1 MIITI
6 LYIISVCILL
16 ANTICVYI
24 MIKSINYNKQINDM
38 NAVIKYLGDIY
49 KDNKFIVRDK
59 DCNSLQWFVHTAVS
73 KEGPVLILDI
83 K

>member
-24 MIKSINYNKQINDM
+24 MIKSVNYNKQVNDM
-38 NAVIKYLGDIY
+38 NAVIKYLSDIY
-49 KDNKFIVRDK
+49 KNNKFIVRDK
-59 DCNSLQWFVHTAVS
+59 DCNSLSWFAHIAVS
-73 KEGPVLILDI
+73 KEGPILIIDI